1 VAGPVTLAWF
11 AALTVVAAHLGTR
24 LWIGLAG
31 RLGASDM
38 PAAGKIHT
46 RPVPTAGGLPVVLA
60 FLGGLWATHVAGEA
74 ALTTE
79 RLAGLTVAAVLVLAL
94 GVYDD
99 LRGTSAWEKLL
110 AEAAASVVLFVA
122 GFRVVSLTNPLGDA
136 IPLGWLA
143 LPVTVGWILVVTNAV
158 NVIDGLDGLAAG
170 VVAIAALTLFGIAL
184 RFEEATIAVLALLLA
199 AATLGFLPLNWP
211 PARVFLGDAGSLSLG
226 FLMGATSLLE
236 NRKGTVAVTLLLPI
250 VLLAIPLLDA
260 ALAFARRVRRGR
272 HPFRRDTEHLHHRLL
287 ALGLAPR
294 QILTFVYGVAV
305 CLGLTA
311 FLISVMPKQ
320 FVAVLVLILGIGGL
334 VALRMLAYL
343 ERAAERARRTG
354 GSA

>member
-1 VAGPVTLAWF
+1 MW
-11 AALTVVAAHLGTR
+11 AAHL
-24 LWIGLAG
+24 W
-31 RLGASDM
+31 
-38 PAAGKIHT
+38 
-46 RPVPTAGGLPVVLA
+46 
-60 FLGGLWATHVAGEA
+60 GEA

-79 RLAGLTVAAVLVLAL
+79 RLVGLTTAAVLVLAL

-99 LRGTSAWEKLL
+99 LRGTTAWEKLV
-110 AEAAASVVLFVA
+110 AEAAAAVVLFVA
-122 GFRVVSLTNPLGDA
+122 GFRVVALTNPLGDA

-143 LPVTVGWILVVTNAV
+143 LPITVAWVLIVTNAL

-199 AATLGFLPLNWP
+199 AVTLGFLPLNWP
-211 PARVFLGDAGSLSLG
+211 PARVFLGDTGSLTLG

-236 NRKGTVAVTLLLPI
+236 NRKGTVAVTLLLPM

-260 ALAFARRVRRGR
+260 VLAFARRVRRGY

-287 ALGLAPR
+287 GLGLAPR
-294 QILTFVYGVAV
+294 QILMIVYGLAV

-311 FLISVMPKQ
+311 YLISVMPKQ
-320 FVAVLVLILGIGGL
+320 FVAVVVLILGIGGL
-334 VALRMLAYL
+334 IGLRMLVYL
-343 ERAAERARRTG
+343 ERAVERTRRSG
-354 GSA
+354 GSP

>member
-1 VAGPVTLAWF
+1 LVWLA
-11 AALTVVAAHLGTR
+11 AATAVAAHLGTR
-24 LWIGLAG
+24 LWIGVAP
-31 RLGASDM
+31 RLGASDV
-38 PAAGKIHT
+38 PAVGKIHT

-60 FLGGLWATHVAGEA
+60 FLGGLWAAHGWGRD

-79 RLAGLTVAAVLVLAL
+79 RLVGLTTAAALVLAL
-94 GVYDD
+94 GLYDD
-99 LRGTSAWEKLL
+99 LRGTSAWEKLVV
-110 AEAAASVVLFVA
+110 EAMAAVVLFVA
-122 GFRVVSLTNPLGDA
+122 GFRVVALTNPLGDA

-143 LPVTVGWILVVTNAV
+143 LPVTVAWILVVTNAV

-170 VVAIAALTLFGIAL
+170 VVVIAALTLLGIAL
-184 RFEEATIAVLALLLA
+184 RFEEATIAVLALLP

-211 PARVFLGDAGSLSLG
+211 PARVFLGDTGSLTLG

-250 VLLAIPLLDA
+250 VLLAIPLVDA
-260 ALAFARRVRRGR
+260 ALAFGRRVRQGR

-287 ALGLAPR
+287 GLGLTPR
-294 QILTFVYGVAV
+294 QILTLVYGVAV

-311 FLISVMPKQ
+311 YLISVVPKQ
-320 FVAVLVLILGIGGL
+320 LVAVVVVILGIGGL

-343 ERAAERARRTG
+343 ERAAERTRHPG
-354 GSA
+354 GST

>member
-1 VAGPVTLAWF
+1 MTLVWVAAVTA
-11 AALTVVAAHLGTR
+11 VAAHLGTR
-24 LWIGLAG
+24 LWIGVAP
-31 RLGASDM
+31 RLGASDV
-38 PAAGKIHT
+38 PAVGKIHT
-46 RPVPTAGGLPVVLA
+46 RPVLTAGGLPVVLA
-60 FLGGLWATHVAGEA
+60 FLGGLWAAHGWGRD

-79 RLAGLTVAAVLVLAL
+79 RLVGLTTAAALILAL
-94 GVYDD
+94 GLYDD
-99 LRGTSAWEKLL
+99 LRGTSAWEKLVV
-110 AEAAASVVLFVA
+110 EAMAAVVLFVA
-122 GFRVVSLTNPLGDA
+122 GFRVVALTNPLGDA

-143 LPVTVGWILVVTNAV
+143 LPVTVAWILVVTNAV

-170 VVAIAALTLFGIAL
+170 VVVIAALTLLGIAL

-211 PARVFLGDAGSLSLG
+211 PARVFLGDTGSLTLG

-250 VLLAIPLLDA
+250 VLLAIPLVDA
-260 ALAFARRVRRGR
+260 ALAFGRRVRQGR

-287 ALGLAPR
+287 GLGLTPR
-294 QILTFVYGVAV
+294 QILTLVYGVAV

-311 FLISVMPKQ
+311 YLISVMPKQ
-320 FVAVLVLILGIGGL
+320 LVAVVVLILGLGGL

-343 ERAAERARRTG
+343 ERAAERTRHPG
-354 GSA
+354 GST